1 MSCRCPS
8 DEGEDT
14 TVNRTAFVFKDLT
27 HSKLLSKPQTPSFLL
42 RVALKQ
48 QLPIM
53 WLVNESLF
61 EFMPQYSAF
70 PLHFLMIN
78 ALFLLGYMTI

>member
-1 MSCRCPS
+1 M
-8 DEGEDT
+8 
-14 TVNRTAFVFKDLT
+14 NRTAFVFKDLT

-42 RVALKQ
+42 MVALKQ

-70 PLHFLMIN
+70 PLHFLMIS
-78 ALFLLGYMTI
+78 APFLLGYMTI